1 MDHQANAHGEQHDV
15 HLPDPSIWPL
25 VVGFAALFLGGALIY
40 WSRVD
45 DQTFAGP
52 LLGAAIVSTLIAVF
66 GWAYEDGQMRKKAA
80 EGAHGQPKP
89 TRYTQVVTFAL
100 AEGKLDQ
107 ARKSGIIHDLESSD
121 NQLRDLD
128 GFQDLR
134 IIVSPA
140 ATGPS
145 QVLVETTWSDRE
157 GLATYEETR
166 QTMLDIIARHTDE
179 VVPGTVQVFDMEVI
193 RDTKDVTFRFGTG
206 AAFTVIAGLMLGG
219 FMIGAG
225 LNLFASESTGTG
237 GGTPQPTVPANP
249 FRVIATDNRFDKK
262 EIVAGPNAEITITL
276 VNNGRA
282 KHNIHFLDKKGGQT
296 LAPGAEGEIIDGG
309 GTETK
314 VTFTTPGV
322 GEYYFLCD
330 LHPDQMNGIFR
341 VVEGGPVGTGEAPA
355 GAGAGTTPTTGG

>member
-1 MDHQANAHGEQHDV
+1 MDHQANAHGEHHDV

-25 VVGFAALFLGGALIY
+25 VVGVAALFLGAALIY
-40 WSRVD
+40 WSRAD

-80 EGAHGQPKP
+80 MGGHDQAAP

-100 AEGKLDQ
+100 AEGKLEQ

-206 AAFTVIAGLMLGG
+206 AAFTVIAALMLGG
-219 FMIGAG
+219 FMVGAG

-237 GGTPQPTVPANP
+237 GGAPAPTPVDNP
-249 FRVIATDNRFDKK
+249 FRVIATDNKFDKK

-276 VNNGRA
+276 VNRGRA
-282 KHNIHFLDKKGGQT
+282 KHNIHFYDRKGGKT
-296 LAPGAEGEIIDGG
+296 LAPGADGAIIDGG
-309 GTETK
+309 MEVK
-314 VTFTTPGV
+314 VTFTTPGP
-322 GEYYFLCD
+322 GEYYFVCD
-330 LHPDQMNGIFR
+330 LHPDQMDGIFR
-341 VVEGGPVGTGEAPA
+341 VVEGGPVGTGEPPAAPA
-355 GAGAGTTPTTGG
+355 ASPTPGG